1 MLSDAEIEQGKLNT
15 TYSLKRQE
23 PMHQHNDCIRIAY
36 EWLDAQVKTK
46 GVTRKDRAL
55 KHIIEQWGGR
65 YVSRSDVDVAA
76 SLHPDIHGEYPLF
89 NISSRLTRPNK
100 RRLNGVGQA
109 LTHSYT
115 ESDSLSNYKADEP

>member
-1 MLSDAEIEQGKLNT
+1 MLSDAEIEQGKRKT
-15 TYSLKRQE
+15 SYSLKREE
-23 PMHQHNDCIRIAY
+23 PLHEHNDCIRIAY

-46 GVTRKDRAL
+46 GVTRKARAL

-65 YVSRSDVDVAA
+65 YVSTSHVDVAA
-76 SLHPDIHGEYPLF
+76 TLHPDIHGTYPFF

-109 LTHSYT
+109 FTQRYT
-115 ESDSLSNYKADEP
+115 ESEGLASYKADEP